1 VKRHSLTLREPEQTG
16 AALAG
21 LEASDKE
28 SPMRRFTLASL
39 ILFVT
44 ACTSARFCDAAPMAL
59 RLDGDPESYFA
70 VPDHDSLD
78 KGLGSALTMEAW
90 INPATNVADENTH
103 PLNEYM
109 ILNKEDSYEIAIRN
123 SDPTAE
129 ATFQAAVRV
138 NGGSWDWTYGEPE
151 GTVPVNTWTH
161 VAATFDG
168 LVIRLFVNGKMT
180 FQREWPGPDGDL
192 GVVEWEGGSSLGKS
206 TLKIGRRGRG
216 DATHMS
222 YIGLID
228 EVRISKVVRY
238 TEEGFEVPKQP
249 FAPDADTVA
258 LYHFDEA
265 ITATDEIQAQQA
277 RFDAQGATNDDGAG
291 EPGPPLVVK
300 AVVKDAGPLGHH
312 GALLK
317 NAALV
322 AATAPIQAETPPAS
336 P

>member
-1 VKRHSLTLREPEQTG
+1 MK
-16 AALAG
+16 
-21 LEASDKE
+21 
-28 SPMRRFTLASL
+28 RFTLATL
-39 ILFVT
+39 VLLVG
-44 ACTSARFCDAAPMAL
+44 ACALARPCDAAPMAL
-59 RLDGDPESYFA
+59 RLDGDPETYFA

-78 KGLGSALTMEAW
+78 KSLGSALTIEAW
-90 INPATNVADENTH
+90 INPTTNVADENTH
-103 PLNEYM
+103 PVNEFL
-109 ILNKEDSYEIAIRN
+109 ILNKEDSYEIGIRN

-129 ATFQAAVRV
+129 ATLQAAVRV

-168 LVIRLFVNGKMT
+168 LVIRVFVNGITT
-180 FQREWPGPDGDL
+180 FSREWPGPDGDL
-192 GVVEWEGGSSLGKS
+192 GVVDWEGGSSLGKA

-216 DATHMS
+216 DATHYS
-222 YIGLID
+222 FIGLVD
-228 EVRISKVVRY
+228 EIRISKVVRY
-238 TEEGFEVPKQP
+238 KEEGFEVPKKA
-249 FAPDADTVA
+249 FTPDADTVA

-265 ITATDEIQAQQA
+265 ITAAADVQALQGK
-277 RFDAQGATNDDGAG
+277 FDAQGATNDDGAG

-300 AVVKDAGPLGHH
+300 AVVRDAGPLGHH

-322 AATAPIQAETPPAS
+322 AATTPIEVETPPAN